1 MTNED
6 GYTLATPHPAFA
18 RHFGDPLYDSSGDE
32 FAPFGS
38 DEGSDLLATWAQR
51 RAELD
56 ETSTLGTV
64 LGCEPDSVSTYA
76 GPMDG
81 INGLET
87 AMFITSAAFVLLRL
101 TGHINEADRQQA
113 LDALDFQIN
122 TPPLPDTPASLVT
135 QRRDLGTW
143 RNPD

>member
-1 MTNED
+1 MTND
-6 GYTLATPHPAFA
+6 RNTLATPHPAFA
-18 RHFGDPLYDSSGDE
+18 QHFSDPLYDSSGDE

-38 DEGSDLLATWAQR
+38 DEGSDLLATWAER

-56 ETSTLGTV
+56 ETSTLARV
-64 LGCEPDSVSTYA
+64 LGCEPDAVATYA

-81 INGLET
+81 IDGLET
-87 AMFITSAAFVLLRL
+87 AMFITSAAFVQLRL
-101 TGHINEADRQQA
+101 TGHINEPDRQQA

-122 TPPLPDTPASLVT
+122 TGPLPETPASLVT